1 MALSEAQISAV
12 ADEANRLF
20 AAGTR
25 RVDIEKTLK
34 TAFTDFRVTLC
45 GEDDVIVKPF
55 RDEAAYELHLVGG
68 GGHCLSLIRDP
79 EGAVGVVLAVK
90 E

>member
-1 MALSEAQISAV
+1 MALTEAQIGAV
-12 ADEANRLF
+12 AEEANRLF
-20 AAGTR
+20 AANTR
-25 RVDIEKTLK
+25 RADIETALK

-68 GGHCLSLIRDP
+68 GGHCLSLTRDP

-90 E
+90 A